1 MQKSQPFPREAD
13 NPVEPRLLEARLK
26 FLWDRNSS
34 GVRNR
39 NEDIRGVVRGFRAG
53 QILETFEALCCLIRK
68 VDKRTLNA
76 KSAFH
81 TAA

>member
-1 MQKSQPFPREAD
+1 M
-13 NPVEPRLLEARLK
+13 LGARLK
-26 FLWDRNSS
+26 LLGGWNSS
-34 GVRNR
+34 ERIVVEPDRAEREKFSGV
-39 NEDIRGVVRGFRAG
+39 A
-53 QILETFEALCCLIRK
+53 ILETFNAPCCLIRK